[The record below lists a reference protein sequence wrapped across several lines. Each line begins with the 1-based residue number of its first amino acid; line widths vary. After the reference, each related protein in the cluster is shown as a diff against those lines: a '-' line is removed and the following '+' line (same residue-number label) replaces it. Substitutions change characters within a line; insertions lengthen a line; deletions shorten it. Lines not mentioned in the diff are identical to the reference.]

1 MNFYDLIKKKK
12 IQKIASQNN
21 IFVFLFFPQV
31 KSKKEKKPQ
40 LSKQQKRR
48 LAEKLDA
55 KGERPRGWD
64 WVDVV
69 KHLSQVG
76 SKQTDTTS

>member
-1 MNFYDLIKKKK
+1 MT
-12 IQKIASQNN
+12 S
-21 IFVFLFFPQV
+21 
-31 KSKKEKKPQ
+31 SKKEKKPK

-76 SKQTDTTS
+76 PKQNDAAS